1 MEPTRFKHRRI
12 HITLIRPPV
21 LELRANLS
29 SYGAIPPIGLAYIA
43 AVLRDADHQITVID
57 APGARGDRR
66 PHRSAD
72 RSDRHHPHVSARVAD
87 HQGNL

>member
-57 APGARGDRR
+57 AP
-66 PHRSAD
+66 